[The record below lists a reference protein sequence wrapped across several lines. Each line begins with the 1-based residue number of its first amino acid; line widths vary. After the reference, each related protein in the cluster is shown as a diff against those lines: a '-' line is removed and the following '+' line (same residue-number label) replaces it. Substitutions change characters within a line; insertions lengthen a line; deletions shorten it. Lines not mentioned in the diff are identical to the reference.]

1 MKRYLPYLFVLGLL
15 MVSCVRDVEI
25 DLEDLPDRI
34 VLNASVC
41 PGKEVRAHLSKTW
54 FIMDSIPDFDL
65 PDANVRVYI
74 NDKFQGF
81 MRNDDIRGDS
91 ISLPGQYVLPGCFVK
106 QGDRLR
112 IEADTDGYEPVS
124 GETRIP
130 GRARIYKVD
139 TLSYRSS
146 AYYAEHLRFSVKIGV
161 ETDYYYRLIVEQIL
175 DFRKGDSTRTVTS
188 FRSLDGYSWYY
199 SGFSV
204 DYEDPVF
211 QSFGGSPITNQ
222 MDGRYCMG
230 VFTGKDMTN
239 TDAIKVSVSPVEY
252 SYESDT
258 LSMDVHYDVRLLSI
272 SEDYYRYMKI
282 MRGYSITIGDAN
294 FGALIEPADT
304 YSNVE
309 NGFGIV
315 AGYQEDKSRITMRRD
330 TVPPYWNPW
339 DG

>member
-1 MKRYLPYLFVLGLL
+1 MRRYLPYLFVLGLL

-41 PGKEVRAHLSKTW
+41 PGKEVCAHLSKTW
-54 FIMDSIPDFDL
+54 FIMDSVPDFEL
-65 PDANVRVYI
+65 SDAKVRVYV
-74 NDKFQGF
+74 NDEFQGL
-81 MRNDDIRGDS
+81 MRNDDLPEDS
-91 ISLPGQYVLPGCFVK
+91 IHSRGQYVLPGCFVR
-106 QGDRLR
+106 QGDCLR
-112 IEADTDGYEPVS
+112 IEAEADGYEPVS
-124 GETRIP
+124 GKTRIP
-130 GRARIYKVD
+130 GRARIYD
-139 TLSYRSS
+139 
-146 AYYAEHLRFSVKIGV
+146 
-161 ETDYYYRLIVEQIL
+161 
-175 DFRKGDSTRTVTS
+175 
-188 FRSLDGYSWYY
+188 
-199 SGFSV
+199 
-204 DYEDPVF
+204 
-211 QSFGGSPITNQ
+211 
-222 MDGRYCMG
+222 CMG
-230 VFTGKDMTN
+230 VFRGEDLVNTN
-239 TDAIKVSVSPVEY
+239 AIKVSVFPVEY

-315 AGYQEDKSRITMRRD
+315 AGYQEDKLRITMPRD